1 MGPSLRQR
9 LEGVSNDTARAELI
23 LNLPKRSVLAP
34 SNHECLLD
42 ILRSE
47 ANPLIQFAIARTLA
61 RADGA
66 RVAEHVVPVFLR
78 LLADVK
84 PLVQAYK
91 PIATRGYDAAD
102 EIAICLC
109 LVGKDQAPTILPVLD
124 DVLDRYTGFNAT
136 MLAHALLWLA
146 LSGRPKPEGLSFQQ
160 MTSEQQQALKW
171 IAASTRAWRFVNI
184 AESLTFFG
192 LPTTREALRQFCN
205 Q

>member
-1 MGPSLRQR
+1 MRPSLCQR
-9 LEGVSNDTARAELI
+9 LEGSSNDEARAELI
-23 LNLPKRSVLAP
+23 LKLPRRSVLTP
-34 SNHECLLD
+34 SNYECLLD
-42 ILRSE
+42 KLRAE
-47 ANPLIQFAIARTLA
+47 ADPLVQFATARTLA

-78 LLADVK
+78 LLADAR

-91 PIATRGYDAAD
+91 PIAERGNDAID

-109 LVGKDQAPTILPVLD
+109 LVGKDQAPAIMPVLH

-136 MLAHALLWLA
+136 MMAHALLWLA
-146 LSGRPKPEGLSFQQ
+146 LSGRPKPEGISFQQ